1 MLLKTIF
8 FIIFVTVFLSIVATS
23 QLKSTLHQLI
33 DNSKNEKLLS
43 IVYELLSSDHQ
54 NANSLD
60 WYDTLTNAQ
69 KEEIE
74 TALQEL
80 QSNKGIPHKEVMSK
94 YKGKYC

>member
-1 MLLKTIF
+1 M
-8 FIIFVTVFLSIVATS
+8 ATS

-60 WYDTLTNAQ
+60 WYDTLTDAQ

-80 QSNKGIPHKEVMSK
+80 QSNKGVPHKEVMSK